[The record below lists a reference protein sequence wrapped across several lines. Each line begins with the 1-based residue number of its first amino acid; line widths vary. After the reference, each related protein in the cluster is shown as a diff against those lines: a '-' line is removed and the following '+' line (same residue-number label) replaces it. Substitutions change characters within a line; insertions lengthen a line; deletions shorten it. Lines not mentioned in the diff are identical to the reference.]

1 MSIEATD
8 VRLDEQVE
16 QLEKQVNRLL
26 DLLASFAQENA
37 ELREREQ
44 KLLQDRSIL
53 LDKNNKARVQVEAM
67 LGRLKTMEH
76 S

>member
-1 MSIEATD
+1 MSIKPTD

-16 QLEKQVNRLL
+16 LLEKQVNRLL
-26 DLLASFAQENA
+26 EVLASFAQENA

-44 KLLQDRSIL
+44 RLMQDRTTL

-67 LGRLKTMEH
+67 LGRLKAMEH